1 MPTSLS
7 RRDLLSAAAAT
18 AIAVGATVRAA
29 ESVEPIAIGVMG
41 LSRGLDLAKTFG
53 STPGV
58 RVKYLC
64 DVDDAR
70 ATAAVS
76 AISKLPNQQ
85 PQPLRDFRKM
95 LDDKEIQAV
104 VIASPDH
111 WHAPATIL
119 ACAAGKHVYVEKPC
133 SHNPA
138 EGALAVAAARKY
150 NRVVQHG
157 TQRRS
162 YTKVIEGIEKVRKGE
177 LGRVVVSRGWYNNNR
192 GGIGKGKPAPVP
204 KGLDWDLWQGPA
216 PRKEF
221 RDNYVPYK
229 WHWFWHWG
237 TGEMGNNGTHS
248 IDLCRWGLGVDY
260 PKKVSSTGARYHF
273 DDDQESPDTNVVTYD
288 FGDRCIIWEGRSCQP
303 LGFENTGF
311 GAAFYGQDAT
321 LFIESGGYRIVDAK
335 GREITRAAAPSPDSL
350 HTNDFLDAIRSG
362 RRPVADID
370 EAHKTTLLCHLANIS
385 WRVGRNIAF
394 DAGSQQ
400 IVNDSEAMKLWSRT
414 YEPGWE
420 PKV

>member
-1 MPTSLS
+1 MPHALS
-7 RRDLLSAAAAT
+7 RRNFLAAASAVAITAT
-18 AIAVGATVRAA
+18 TRAA
-29 ESVEPIAIGVMG
+29 EPADPVVIGIMG

-70 ATAAVS
+70 AASAVNLI
-76 AISKLPNQQ
+76 AKLPNQQ
-85 PQPLRDFRKM
+85 PQPIRDFHRM

-104 VIASPDH
+104 VVATPDH

-162 YTKVIEGIEKVRKGE
+162 YAKVIEAIDKVKKGE
-177 LGRVVVSRGWYNNNR
+177 IGRVVVARGWYNNNR

-204 KGLDWDLWQGPA
+204 TGLDWNLWQGPA
-216 PRKEF
+216 PRREF

-237 TGEMGNNGTHS
+237 TGEMGNNGTHA

-260 PKKVSSTGARYHF
+260 PKKISSTGARYHF
-273 DDDQESPDTNVVTYD
+273 ADDQESPDTNVVTYD

-303 LGFENTGF
+303 LGFEDSGF
-311 GAAFYGQDAT
+311 GVTFYGQDAT
-321 LFIESGGYRIVDAK
+321 IHIGGGGSYRIVDAK
-335 GREITRAAAPSPDSL
+335 GKEISKAAAPAPDSL
-350 HTNDFLDAIRSG
+350 HTSDFLDAIRTG
-362 RRPVADID
+362 RRPNADI
-370 EAHKTTLLCHLANIS
+370 EEGHKTTLLCHLANIS
-385 WRVGRNIAF
+385 WRTGRNLAF
-394 DAGSQQ
+394 DAATQQ
-400 IVNDSEAMKLWSRT
+400 IVNDPDAMKLWSRA